1 MDSERK
7 RPGDENGVPLRAGQ
21 IGRHRLTSAG
31 RIARILAFAFG
42 GTLILQGC
50 DGTTYP
56 PYRYKE
62 TVVVETPQ
70 GIRTGST
77 VIEVR
82 MYKEGQSNP
91 FARGAIHGQFK
102 GEAAEVDLPNGRA
115 LFALLTSPSNYGWAK
130 GAYQM
135 LAQLTPEEMA
145 QPYDPDNTGFDIQY
159 RRAMALKGPQIL
171 PRMMPSAA
179 PSHEP
184 VSAYPW
190 LVTFGN
196 MTDPTSVR
204 AVDPDNLAASFGHG
218 YKLRAIVLEKTDE
231 PVGARIQKALVWL
244 NDYRARNSR
253 LDGDTS
259 VAIKSNDLK
268 SNLSSG
274 DFWVES
280 Y

>member
-1 MDSERK
+1 MH
-7 RPGDENGVPLRAGQ
+7 A
-21 IGRHRLTSAG
+21 T
-31 RIARILAFAFG
+31 LALVALL
-42 GTLILQGC
+42 GTAGC
-50 DGTTYP
+50 DGTIYQ

-62 TVVVETPQ
+62 TLVVETPQ

-91 FARGAIHGQFK
+91 FARGGIHGEFE
-102 GEAAEVDLPNGRA
+102 GEAAEVDLPNGRT

-145 QPYDPDNTGFDIQY
+145 QPYDPNNTGFDIQF

-179 PSHEP
+179 PSHDP

-190 LVTFGN
+190 LVTFS
-196 MTDPTSVR
+196 DIKEPTSVQ
-204 AVDPDNLAASFGHG
+204 AVDPDNLAASFGPG
-218 YKLRAIVLEKTDE
+218 YKLKAIVLEKTDE
-231 PVGARIQKALVWL
+231 PVSEGIEKEIGTTFFAKWDQARQDALKNTINDPYFQTLAGKL
-244 NDYRARNSR
+244 NGGGFTTN
-253 LDGDTS
+253 GH
-259 VAIKSNDLK
+259 
-268 SNLSSG
+268 
-274 DFWVES
+274 FQ
-280 Y
+280 